1 MQTRLA
7 LGAILTALLAS
18 ALVAA
23 CGDDGDGDAPADAAD
38 AARSHA
44 AAELAARIMRIGEPI
59 GTIVDSEVGAVVPG
73 LQAAL
78 NPDAV
83 AAIGSA
89 VEDGDEQLTL
99 IAETADLT
107 VEEFTA
113 LWETDRAG
121 AFARFAD
128 GLDAAEDPAAVRD
141 GLFLAR
147 LAKLPVHP
155 DGALIG
161 TGRIDRPDG
170 THSFFLIYDVAGE
183 SVAIEEAVGRQL
195 DQSPWQVTGGQS
207 RADLALV
214 RFQSTVTADIQ
225 GLAWVQPIASSSL
238 LEAAATSDEDADE
251 AAPTPARSFASVLY
265 LIETQPAVP
274 PDEASFTLPA
284 GRPLPEGFPAPFLL
298 DEGKTVTELIW
309 NSAPGGSTYQMTI
322 LTSESAFEVA
332 DVYRD
337 RLTLAG
343 WDLTDDQAI
352 GFATVL
358 QFASDDGAVQGSV
371 ALDAF
376 ADDQERTE
384 IVVRLQAST
393 RAPTN

>member
-7 LGAILTALLAS
+7 LGAILTVLLAS

-23 CGDDGDGDAPADAAD
+23 CGDDGDNDPAAD
-38 AARSHA
+38 AARSRA
-44 AAELAARIMRIGEPI
+44 AAELAARILRIGEPV
-59 GTIVDSEVGAVVPG
+59 GTVVDSEVGAVVPG
-73 LQAAL
+73 LQTAL

-83 AAIGSA
+83 GTISNA
-89 VEDGDEQLTL
+89 VEDGDELLTL

-107 VEEFTA
+107 VEEFAA
-113 LWETDRAG
+113 LWEIDRPD
-121 AFARFAD
+121 AFARFAA
-128 GLDAAEDPAAVRD
+128 GLAAAEDPAAVRD
-141 GLFLAR
+141 ELFLGQ
-147 LAKLPVHP
+147 LAELPVHP

-170 THSFFLIYDVAGE
+170 TQGFFLIYDVAGE
-183 SVAIEEAVGRQL
+183 TVAIEETVGRQL

-207 RADLALV
+207 TADLAVV
-214 RFQSTVTADIQ
+214 RFQSTVTADVQ

-238 LEAAATSDEDADE
+238 LEAAAASDDDEGADA
-251 AAPTPARSFASVLY
+251 AAPARLFSSVLY

-284 GRPLPEGFPAPFLL
+284 GRPLPESFPAPFLL
-298 DEGKTVTELIW
+298 DEGKTVTEFTW
-309 NSAPGGSTYQMTI
+309 NSVPGGSAYQMTI

-376 ADDQERTE
+376 ADDAQLTE
-384 IVVRLQAST
+384 IVVQLQVST